1 MSKISVA
8 DAVSTCEMLLIEE
21 RFEDMAKVLEVLMP
35 QMQNI
40 EQWHVLLAIYE
51 RVPTN
56 VRFNSPVLA
65 TTYASVLAGNQLV
78 SELLEY
84 TAYALNIHHGLDG
97 ARLWLE
103 RAFAL
108 AQTGRWVEI
117 QDGLTPMLSF
127 LSGRQLGI
135 AWRRLGRA
143 LFELGEPW
151 EHAFSQARVFLTGRD
166 LGFTRLEEGYCLSQ
180 RQRASEA
187 RDAWFEALPLFR
199 SDAKMLAWV
208 RYNLGIGALRDLD
221 PEAERH
227 FLEADRLT
235 HNPQASVLRSA
246 ALSGL
251 AGSRRVFGEWSR
263 AESTYREALRLA
275 ADAHDRKESY
285 FGLAR
290 TLRLAKQYIEALE
303 VLEMALHDKTLEAHS
318 LHVTRAKCFLALN
331 QPNKARESLEQ
342 VGQVV
347 SEYDRWLERI
357 ARAELARR
365 DGHLDEA
372 VTLLE
377 GLPVHTLHARE
388 EVRQWPQL
396 FQLLEAAGKPVPV
409 PLEYVQGTT
418 VRVAALGVLR
428 VTVNDRGVP
437 IVPTGRVGELLVFL
451 LEHGGVASLEVISEA
466 LYPDVTHE
474 RARKSV
480 WMLVKFLRTALGW
493 DGAVIALRAAYQ
505 LDPNVTWQYDVRE
518 ARAHGTHGAV
528 QGDFLE
534 GVYSDWAL
542 EVGHE
547 LEALNSPNG
556 RNLELN

>member
-1 MSKISVA
+1 M
-8 DAVSTCEMLLIEE
+8 DSTLLLIQQGQFE
-21 RFEDMAKVLEVLMP
+21 RAVTVLDNVSSHIQGQHDWSLVLK
-35 QMQNI
+35 
-40 EQWHVLLAIYE
+40 
-51 RVPTN
+51 
-56 VRFNSPVLA
+56 
-65 TTYASVLAGNQLV
+65 
-78 SELLEY
+78 LLEY
-84 TAYALNIHHGLDG
+84 IPDENRLSSTNIANIYAKAL
-97 ARLWLE
+97 ARNHCSSDLY
-103 RAFAL
+103 AFAEQVSQRHGVAGSAIVQVECAAVL
-108 AQTGRWVEI
+108 LEANQYSKAASTLRAQI
-117 QDGLTPMLSF
+117 PF
-127 LSGRQLGI
+127 LSGNVLGI
-135 AWRRLGRA
+135 AWSRLGLADFYLNGPWYEAYAIAKTLLSGIELSKA
-143 LFELGEPW
+143 LINEGFCFAESNQGSN
-151 EHAFSQARVFLTGRD
+151 ARQA
-166 LGFTRLEEGYCLSQ
+166 
-180 RQRASEA
+180 
-187 RDAWFEALPLFR
+187 WIEALPHL
-199 SDAKMLAWV
+199 SHYPDLLVWT
-208 RYNLGIGALRDLD
+208 RYNLGVSALRDL
-221 PEAERH
+221 ETTAEQH
-227 FLEADRLT
+227 FLEAMRFT
-235 HNPQASVLRSA
+235 RTSSA
-246 ALSGL
+246 AKTRAPVLNGLS
-251 AGSRRVFGEWSR
+251 ATRRTFGEWQR
-263 AESTYREALRLA
+263 AESTYREALAVA
-275 ADAHDRKESY
+275 ADTHDRKESY
-285 FGLAR
+285 LGLAR
-290 TLRLAKQYIEALE
+290 TLRLAGRLFEALE
-303 VLEMALHDKTLEAHS
+303 TLEFALS
-318 LHVTRAKCFLALN
+318 DTTLESNLFHVARAKVFLVLN
-331 QPNKARESLEQ
+331 QNDHARQSLER
-342 VGQVV
+342 VGHLV
-347 SEYDRWLERI
+347 STSDQWLERI

-409 PLEYVQGTT
+409 PLEYVQGMT
-418 VRVAALGVLR
+418 VRIAALGVLR

-542 EVGHE
+542 EVGRA